1 MSWLSS
7 PRTSAMSSTS
17 ATPVRGVEA
26 EILPASVFL
35 FQKQLLVWDLIKTCQ
50 HLCFEF

>member
-35 FQKQLLVWDLIKTCQ
+35 FQKLTFGLGFNKNLSAPLL
-50 HLCFEF
+50 